1 MHHFETGIG
10 NDLGAAIYF
19 LNRRDCVAIPTE
31 TVYGLAANALDQ
43 EAVLSIFA
51 IKNRPHFDPLI
62 VHVADT
68 AHIHSYVKE
77 IPAKAQ
83 LLMDAFMP
91 GPLTLL
97 LPKKDIIPDIVT
109 SGLNTVAIRVPNHP
123 ITQHLLK
130 QLDYPLAAP
139 SANPFGYISPTTAQH
154 VYDQLQGKIPY
165 IVDGGP
171 CHVGVEST
179 IIGFEGEEVIVYRL
193 GGMALEQ
200 IEAVAGK
207 VNKVLESGSDPRS
220 PGMLK
225 SHYAPRKKLYFDP
238 AHKVEG
244 EKIAVIAF
252 DHYLPDYSIAH
263 QVLLAPSGNLEE
275 AAKKLFAVMRQLDAG
290 EADCIVAVRFP
301 ETGLGLAINDRL
313 QRASA

>member
-1 MHHFETGIG
+1 MQHFDTGIG
-10 NDLGAAIYF
+10 NDLAAAIYF

-68 AHIHSYVKE
+68 AHIASYVKE
-77 IPAKAQ
+77 IHPKAQ
-83 LLMDAFMP
+83 LLIDAFMP

-109 SGLNTVAIRVPNHP
+109 SGLDTVAIRVPNHP
-123 ITQHLLK
+123 VTQHLLK
-130 QLDYPLAAP
+130 QLHYPLAAP

-154 VYDQLQGKIPY
+154 VFDQLQGKIPY

-171 CHVGVEST
+171 CHIGVEST
-179 IIGFEGEEVIVYRL
+179 IIGFDNDEVVVYRL

-207 VNKVLESGSDPRS
+207 VSRVLESGSDPRS

-238 AHKVEG
+238 KEKIQG

-252 DHYLPDYSIAH
+252 DHYLPDYSIAL
-263 QVLLAPSGNLEE
+263 QVLLAPSGNIDE
-275 AAKKLFAVMRQLDAG
+275 AAKKLFAVMRQLDNSD
-290 EADCIVAVRFP
+290 ADAIVAVRFP
-301 ETGLGLAINDRL
+301 ETGLGPAINDRL

>member
-1 MHHFETGIG
+1 MQKFETSIG
-10 NDLGAAIYF
+10 TDLATAIYF
-19 LNRRDCVAIPTE
+19 LNCRDCVAIPTE
-31 TVYGLAANALDQ
+31 TVYGLAANALDT

-68 AHIHSYVKE
+68 NRISSYVKE

-83 LLMDAFMP
+83 LLIDHFMP

-109 SGLNTVAIRVPNHP
+109 SGLDNVAIRVPNHP
-123 ITQHLLK
+123 VTQHLLK

-139 SANPFGYISPTTAQH
+139 SANPFGYISPTTPQH
-154 VYDQLQGKIPY
+154 VYDQLHGSIPY
-165 IVDGGP
+165 ILDGGP
-171 CHVGVEST
+171 CNIGVEST
-179 IIGFEGEEVIVYRL
+179 IIGFEGEDVVVYRL

-200 IEAVAGK
+200 IESVVGK
-207 VNKVLESGSDPRS
+207 VKRVIESGSDPRS

-225 SHYAPRKKLYFDP
+225 SHYAPRKKLHFDP
-238 AHKVEG
+238 KQKIAG

-263 QVLLAPSGNLEE
+263 QVLLAPSGNIEE
-275 AAKKLFAVMRQLDAG
+275 AAKKLFAVMRQLDNSDA
-290 EADCIVAVRFP
+290 ECIVAVRFP
-301 ETGLGLAINDRL
+301 ESGLGPAINDRL